1 MRFALKFEVR
11 SNFRKLNY
19 IKLANIIKLEQKKES
34 KKKKKG
40 CDEKMAQAEKR
51 NTSNNNHILIQ
62 LQAPEV
68 VIPQVLVKEAPLE
81 KPKSQSIEKRL
92 RKVFNKFKYNARI
105 SEEIVSINNYK
116 GQVDAK
122 LLGTRNSTQNF

>member
-1 MRFALKFEVR
+1 
-11 SNFRKLNY
+11 
-19 IKLANIIKLEQKKES
+19 
-34 KKKKKG
+34 
-40 CDEKMAQAEKR
+40 MAQAEKR
-51 NTSNNNHILIQ
+51 NACNDTHILVQ

-68 VIPQVLVKEAPLE
+68 LKPQVLVKEAPLE

-105 SEEIVSINNYK
+105 SEEKVSINNYK

-122 LLGTRNSTQNF
+122 LLGTRNSTRNF